1 VREDGEKGR
10 DMEGR
15 FVRNYER
22 RKILGEKGGTIVRTI
37 NGG

>member
-10 DMEGR
+10 DMEGM
-15 FVRNYER
+15 FVRDYEP
-22 RKILGEKGGTIVRTI
+22 RKILGEKGGTIARMI